1 MLNRLNKY
9 LGGKKMGYILNEE
22 QNSLVDM
29 VEKFMTNEV
38 KPHVAEFDITG
49 EFPKELYKKAFE
61 LGLHCIDIP
70 EEFGGGGVDYLTAA
84 AIYEEIGKVD
94 AGFATGLCATSLALK
109 PVLIAG
115 TPEQKKLFSDII
127 IPGAFG
133 AFCLTEPDAGSDA
146 GSIRTTAVRDGDEYI
161 INGGK
166 CFITNGGVSDVFV
179 VFASTDK
186 SKGLKGLTAF
196 IVERS
201 RAGIT
206 VGKEENKMGIRLSNT
221 SEVIF
226 EDVRIPVTNL
236 LGKEGDGFKIAMKT
250 LDLSRPFVGVI
261 AVGIAQRAIDESIK
275 YSTEIKIDPITNTLI
290 RAGVPSIVN
299 PFDAYALDL
308 AVRIKETNG
317 GLITVLSMGP
327 EQAKAALK
335 ECLSVGADKAIL
347 VSDRAFGGSDTL
359 ATSYI
364 LSTTIKAIENKTE
377 KFDLILCGKQAIDG
391 DTGQVGPEIAEHLG
405 YAQVTYAED
414 ITVDGKIVRVT
425 RENDDRHEIIET
437 QIPAVITVIKTAYE
451 PKYATIRS
459 KMAANRVQ
467 IPTMTSGD
475 LDIDLE
481 RAGLKGSPTKVK
493 KTFTPQLK
501 KSGIIIKG
509 ETGSE
514 SALKLISLLSDAR
527 LI

>member
-1 MLNRLNKY
+1 
-9 LGGKKMGYILNEE
+9 MGYILNEE

-166 CFITNGGVSDVFV
+166 CFITNGGVSDVYV

-275 YSTEIKIDPITNTLI
+275 YSKERITFGKPIAKFQAIQFMLADMDIETEAARQMVVHAIQLI
-290 RAGVPSIVN
+290 LANKPYSREAAIAKCLAGDVAVKV
-299 PFDAYALDL
+299 ALDAIQIL
-308 AVRIKETNG
+308 GGYGYSRDYPVEKLLRDAKIFQIFEGTNQIQRVIIAG
-317 GLITVLSMGP
+317 QL
-327 EQAKAALK
+327 LK
-335 ECLSVGADKAIL
+335 
-347 VSDRAFGGSDTL
+347 
-359 ATSYI
+359 
-364 LSTTIKAIENKTE
+364 
-377 KFDLILCGKQAIDG
+377 
-391 DTGQVGPEIAEHLG
+391 
-405 YAQVTYAED
+405 
-414 ITVDGKIVRVT
+414 
-425 RENDDRHEIIET
+425 
-437 QIPAVITVIKTAYE
+437 
-451 PKYATIRS
+451 
-459 KMAANRVQ
+459 
-467 IPTMTSGD
+467 
-475 LDIDLE
+475 
-481 RAGLKGSPTKVK
+481 
-493 KTFTPQLK
+493 
-501 KSGIIIKG
+501 
-509 ETGSE
+509 
-514 SALKLISLLSDAR
+514 
-527 LI
+527 